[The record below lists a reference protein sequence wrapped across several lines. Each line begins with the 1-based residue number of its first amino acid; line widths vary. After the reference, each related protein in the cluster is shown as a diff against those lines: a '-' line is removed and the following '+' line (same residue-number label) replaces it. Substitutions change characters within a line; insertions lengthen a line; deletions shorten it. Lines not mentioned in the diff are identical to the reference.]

1 MFSGIIQDVGK
12 ISSLVKLDN
21 FIRVSI
27 TSTIKSYKI
36 GSSICC
42 SGICLTVT
50 SIPKKNT
57 FTVDVSPETL
67 EMTNANNWSEGMPI
81 NIENSLKLGDEI
93 SGHFVFGHVDGIGKL
108 ISIKEISNCWL
119 IKIQLPK
126 NLRKF
131 TAQKGSIS
139 LNGISLTINKV
150 KDNII
155 DLMLIPHTFEN
166 TTFSKLK
173 KNSLI
178 NIEVDMLARYAL
190 SHKK

>member
-12 ISSLVKLDN
+12 IISLSKFDN

-27 TSTIKSYKI
+27 KSNIKGYKI

-50 SIPKKNT
+50 SILKKNI

-67 EMTNANNWSEGMPI
+67 DKTNANSWSKGMKI

-108 ISIKEISNCWL
+108 MAIKEISNCWA
-119 IKIQLPK
+119 IKIELPK
-126 NLRKF
+126 NLKKF
-131 TAQKGSIS
+131 IAQKGSVS
-139 LNGISLTINKV
+139 LNGVSLTINNV
-150 KDNII
+150 KSNII
-155 DLMLIPHTFEN
+155 ELMLIPHTFKN
-166 TTFSKLK
+166 TTFSQLK
-173 KNSLI
+173 INSLI
-178 NIEVDMLARYAL
+178 NIEVDMLARYSL
-190 SHKK
+190 SRKK

>member
-67 EMTNANNWSEGMPI
+67 EKTNANNWSKGMPI

>member
-12 ISSLVKLDN
+12 ISSLVKYDN

-27 TSTIKSYKI
+27 LSNIKGYKI

-50 SIPKKNT
+50 SILKKNT
-57 FTVDVSPETL
+57 FTVDISPETL
-67 EMTNANNWSEGMPI
+67 DKTNANIWKKGMTI

-108 ISIKEISNCWL
+108 FSIKEISNCWEL
-119 IKIQLPK
+119 KIQLPRSLK
-126 NLRKF
+126 KF
-131 TAQKGSIS
+131 LAQKGSIS
-139 LNGISLTINKV
+139 LNGVSLTINKV

-155 DLMLIPHTFEN
+155 ELMLIPHTFKN
-166 TTFSKLK
+166 TTFSKSK
-173 KNSLI
+173 INSLI
-178 NIEVDMLARYAL
+178 NIEVDMLARYSL
-190 SHKK
+190 SRKK

>member
-27 TSTIKSYKI
+27 ISTIKSYKI

-50 SIPKKNT
+50 SMPKKNT

-67 EMTNANNWSEGMPI
+67 EKTNANNWSKGMPI
-81 NIENSLKLGDEI
+81 NVENSLKLGDEI

>member
-1 MFSGIIQDVGK
+1 MFSGIIQDIGT
-12 ISSLVKLDN
+12 ISSLTKFDN

-27 TSTIKSYKI
+27 ISNIKSYKI

-67 EMTNANNWSEGMPI
+67 DKTNANIWTKGMTI

-108 ISIKEISNCWL
+108 ILIKEISNCWL

-126 NLRKF
+126 SLKKF
-131 TAQKGSIS
+131 LAQKGSIS
-139 LNGISLTINKV
+139 LNGVSLTINKV

-155 DLMLIPHTFEN
+155 DLMLIPHTFKN
-166 TTFSKLK
+166 TTFAKLK
-173 KNSLI
+173 TNSLI

-190 SHKK
+190 SSKI